1 MASSV
6 VALASAS
13 MDDTAPVASREDV
26 TRLSLTNV
34 HASERLMVI
43 RERKSRTTPKIIFQ
57 VRAISATNCVS
68 RCAQGRAARRE
79 NPDALCMRPWCVLYR

>member
-1 MASSV
+1 MPSSVGSEITMASSV

-43 RERKSRTTPKIIFQ
+43 RERKSPTTPKIVFQ
-57 VRAISATNCVS
+57 VSQKN
-68 RCAQGRAARRE
+68 G
-79 NPDALCMRPWCVLYR
+79 